1 MRQIAAPSKRKPVTE
16 PEPAPSATRTTILAA
31 AAPLFASSGIRGT
44 TIRQVASGA
53 RVNSQLIYYYFG
65 NKVGLF
71 RAVLEG
77 AASRVA
83 ALLAQ
88 ATVKAGSPR
97 ERLARFVSEWV
108 RVTLAEAPALRMLH
122 RAMLEG
128 DRTLTAEIERHA
140 AGHAAQIGSLIDEG
154 KTTGAFRAGL
164 DTRRAVASL
173 VGMVQ
178 YLALAETILFTSTNL
193 KQDRSEREAMAKHT
207 AELFLRG
214 LDSRK

>member
-1 MRQIAAPSKRKPVTE
+1 MRQPAPPSRHTPAI
-16 PEPAPSATRTTILAA
+16 EPAATPPATKITILAA

-44 TIRQVASGA
+44 TIRQVAAEA
-53 RVNSQLIYYYFG
+53 RINSQLIYYYFG

-88 ATVKAGSPR
+88 AAARAGSPR
-97 ERLARFVSEWV
+97 ERLARFVRQWV

-140 AGHAAQIGSLIDEG
+140 AAHAAQIGSLIDEG
-154 KTTGAFRAGL
+154 KAAGSFRAGM
-164 DTRRAVASL
+164 DTRRAVVSL

-178 YLALAETILFTSTNL
+178 YLALAETILFKSTGL
-193 KQDRSEREAMAKHT
+193 KRDRSEREAMAKHT
-207 AELFLRG
+207 AVLFLRG
-214 LDSRK
+214 LESKR